1 MATMSVSA
9 GEAAS
14 SEGEAVRREVALGGG
29 TLSVLDFGGDGPP
42 LHFAHANGF
51 NGLTYRRLLAPLT
64 RAFRITA
71 WDARG
76 HGRSQLPADP
86 GTHSNWLVYRDD
98 LIAYLET
105 VVAAEGAPVILGG
118 HSMGGTTS
126 ILAAAERP
134 DLVAGLFLIEP
145 VMIPRGTYR
154 LMMHLSR
161 LGIGKPGLAE
171 GAEKRKAVWP
181 DRETMINVY
190 RPRGIFRSW
199 PGEMVADYVEGGTLE
214 RSDGQVELACKPA
227 WEAANFRAHGHDI
240 WAAVKRLN
248 RPISVLYAGIAST
261 TREGGATALK
271 RSDPRATI
279 MYIGRASHFL
289 PMEMPETVARELI
302 SFKERLSAEA
312 AAARA
317 SDKTGQT

>member
-105 VVAAEGAPVILGG
+105 VVAAEGALDEVVEVEAQDFFGIPFRKAL
-118 HSMGGTTS
+118 
-126 ILAAAERP
+126 R
-134 DLVAGLFLIEP
+134 EP
-145 VMIPRGTYR
+145 VVAADGTALNMHEVEAARGAATAATNVHEKIPPANSARR
-154 LMMHLSR
+154 
-161 LGIGKPGLAE
+161 
-171 GAEKRKAVWP
+171 KRKP
-181 DRETMINVY
+181 
-190 RPRGIFRSW
+190 
-199 PGEMVADYVEGGTLE
+199 
-214 RSDGQVELACKPA
+214 
-227 WEAANFRAHGHDI
+227 
-240 WAAVKRLN
+240 
-248 RPISVLYAGIAST
+248 
-261 TREGGATALK
+261 
-271 RSDPRATI
+271 
-279 MYIGRASHFL
+279 
-289 PMEMPETVARELI
+289 
-302 SFKERLSAEA
+302 
-312 AAARA
+312 
-317 SDKTGQT
+317 